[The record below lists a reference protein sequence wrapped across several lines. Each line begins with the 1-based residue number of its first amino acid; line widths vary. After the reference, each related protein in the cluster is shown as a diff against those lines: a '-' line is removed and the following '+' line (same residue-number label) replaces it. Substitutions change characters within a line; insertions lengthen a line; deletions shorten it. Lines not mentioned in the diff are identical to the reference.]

1 LLRILPALFALLTL
15 HCSSD
20 PQPSG
25 ADGTSPPVTD
35 GSVPR
40 TDGKP
45 PRVDGGPPTEF
56 VPAPVPTLKA
66 KADTEGQPVYV
77 YLFTHTEDHI
87 NHTLSEE
94 RYLKIAPE
102 ISKIA
107 KANSDAHLVWTV
119 MFMGADAKTVSERNS
134 STGVV
139 DLLKSYAA
147 EGVVEFGYHAHHDP
161 TYNNRPQK
169 TFEKTTA
176 WSDLVEGMVE
186 WISCVR
192 DPLKGGCTANTGGG
206 ALAVESVF
214 GPVQIVSGFY
224 TFQEGANENG
234 AGSHA
239 ALKHFPDRLLGFGF
253 PDHGSTAAGQT
264 YETALSALLDI
275 LSPSYDT
282 SGGAVWIDN
291 AIKINDG
298 IINQGAKSLSFIKG
312 PNEIKKQIATLDR
325 SRYHLI
331 NGHIGTKYTYTVDGQ
346 NTSPTKWAYAHTD
359 SPELPAQY
367 INSPSEISQ
376 MYTTQFKALD
386 YLVKDFMGTNPGSRF
401 VSNNNVREMIAPTSY
416 WTISEESLDTL
427 CRWAILNWTDA
438 PPNWVSDGTDFYSI
452 RDLFVL
458 LVKSLSSENPG
469 SIKLSHAYGPRT
481 DGGTSNAVTISAD
494 AIVSLANS
502 LSENFAG
509 GKAWTTTPENFLE
522 ASYTS
527 GATKLNT
534 AQLLYGMAMVYASNY
549 AKKGL
554 SSIEIPASKMMPET
568 LGYLEQVGCTT
579 CEGTSWS
586 LKPARIRP
594 L

>member
-1 LLRILPALFALLTL
+1 
-15 HCSSD
+15 
-20 PQPSG
+20 
-25 ADGTSPPVTD
+25 
-35 GSVPR
+35 
-40 TDGKP
+40 
-45 PRVDGGPPTEF
+45 
-56 VPAPVPTLKA
+56 
-66 KADTEGQPVYV
+66 
-77 YLFTHTEDHI
+77 
-87 NHTLSEE
+87 
-94 RYLKIAPE
+94 
-102 ISKIA
+102 
-107 KANSDAHLVWTV
+107 
-119 MFMGADAKTVSERNS
+119 
-134 STGVV
+134 
-139 DLLKSYAA
+139 
-147 EGVVEFGYHAHHDP
+147 
-161 TYNNRPQK
+161 
-169 TFEKTTA
+169 
-176 WSDLVEGMVE
+176 
-186 WISCVR
+186 
-192 DPLKGGCTANTGGG
+192 
-206 ALAVESVF
+206 
-214 GPVQIVSGFY
+214 
-224 TFQEGANENG
+224 
-234 AGSHA
+234 
-239 ALKHFPDRLLGFGF
+239 
-253 PDHGSTAAGQT
+253 
-264 YETALSALLDI
+264 
-275 LSPSYDT
+275 
-282 SGGAVWIDN
+282 
-291 AIKINDG
+291 
-298 IINQGAKSLSFIKG
+298 
-312 PNEIKKQIATLDR
+312 
-325 SRYHLI
+325 
-331 NGHIGTKYTYTVDGQ
+331 
-346 NTSPTKWAYAHTD
+346 
-359 SPELPAQY
+359 
-367 INSPSEISQ
+367 